1 MLSQLQSHP
10 VLILG
15 VVKYEHRLKETVE
28 QFKATVELV
37 DGSYLRI
44 NEVWLNGELKK
55 YAYYWLT
62 PTDVVIQG
70 WDNAPHH
77 PEINTFP
84 HHTHKKDEVESSI
97 VRSLADVLDL
107 LKRKIS
113 G

>member
-10 VLILG
+10 ALILT
-15 VVKYEHRLKETVE
+15 VVKYEHRLKESVE
-28 QFKATVELV
+28 QFKAIVELV

-44 NEVWLNGELKK
+44 NEVWLNGELEK

-62 PTDVVIQG
+62 PTDSIIQG

-77 PEINTFP
+77 LEISTYP
-84 HHTHKKDEVESSI
+84 HHTHTKNRISVSQ
-97 VRSLADVLDL
+97 VRSLADVLDS
-107 LKRKIS
+107 LKQKIS